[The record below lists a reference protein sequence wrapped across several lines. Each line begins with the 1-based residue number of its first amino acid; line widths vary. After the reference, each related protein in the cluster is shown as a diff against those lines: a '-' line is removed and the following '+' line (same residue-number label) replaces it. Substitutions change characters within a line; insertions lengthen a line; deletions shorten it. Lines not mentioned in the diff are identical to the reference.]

1 MNIITFDTEEWYI
14 EKMYHGARE
23 EKYRSFNLILDNLLE
38 LLSNK
43 GFIATF
49 FCVGRL
55 ADEFPSVIKKIDAS
69 GHEIGCHSDTHQ
81 WLNKM
86 TDVEVYQ
93 DTHNAIDKLE
103 QLIGKKVISYRAP
116 AFSIGSNN
124 KQVLEILAECGI
136 KRDASIFPAARDFG
150 GFAEF
155 TSEEPTLIT
164 IGNKQIK
171 EFPIT
176 TTTIFGKRLAY
187 SGGGY
192 FRLFPYSFIKNRM
205 SQAEYT
211 MTYFH
216 INDLLSTSRKFQTR
230 KEYERYYREKGT
242 LINRGKRYLKT
253 IVGTNTAYPK
263 LQKLLQ
269 ENSFVNLVEA
279 DNAIDWTNAPHI
291 TL

>member
-124 KQVLEILAECGI
+124 KQVLEILAE
-136 KRDASIFPAARDFG
+136 
-150 GFAEF
+150 
-155 TSEEPTLIT
+155 
-164 IGNKQIK
+164 
-171 EFPIT
+171 
-176 TTTIFGKRLAY
+176 
-187 SGGGY
+187 
-192 FRLFPYSFIKNRM
+192 
-205 SQAEYT
+205 
-211 MTYFH
+211 
-216 INDLLSTSRKFQTR
+216 
-230 KEYERYYREKGT
+230 
-242 LINRGKRYLKT
+242 
-253 IVGTNTAYPK
+253 
-263 LQKLLQ
+263 
-269 ENSFVNLVEA
+269 
-279 DNAIDWTNAPHI
+279 
-291 TL
+291 